1 MPTSA
6 KVLEC
11 SVPPCAHLVFVDL
24 NLCAMCTRK
33 LILVAVFLC
42 VQLSDN
48 RLHPD

>member
-24 NLCAMCTRK
+24 NLLCNVYKKTDSCGGVFVCAA
-33 LILVAVFLC
+33 L
-42 VQLSDN
+42 
-48 RLHPD
+48 